1 MVLSLDL
8 VVGCMIF
15 VIKLF
20 PEITIKSP
28 PVRKRMSQQLTQ
40 NLRIILKRFDRSAK
54 VQQDWDKIVVSVEG
68 ESTAKLNAVADL
80 LSCIPGIANF
90 ARVLVHPL
98 GDMDSILKHTLSAWG
113 EALSGKTFCVR
124 VKRNGRHAFTSSD
137 VERYVGGGL
146 NEHTQARGVN
156 LRNPEVTVK
165 LEVREDKL
173 YVVERSY
180 QGIGG
185 FPLGSHEPVLSLISG
200 GFDSTVASY
209 QSIKRGL
216 RTHYLFFNLGGPAH
230 ELGVKEIA
238 FYLWNRFG
246 SSHRVKFISV
256 PFEGVV
262 AEILAKVDPS
272 CMGVILKRMM
282 LRAGNE
288 VAKQAKLNALVTG
301 EAVAQVS
308 SQTLT
313 NLSIIDKASDT
324 LVLRPLALMDKG
336 AIIDQC
342 RAIGAE
348 DFAANM
354 PEYCGVISVR
364 PSAHLR
370 LHKVEEQEALM
381 DMSMLELALE
391 RTVMQSIDTVMADV
405 DAGAPQV
412 VPVDRVE
419 PSQVVIDIRH
429 PQERELRPL
438 SGDHATIEIPFYSLN
453 SQYQEL
459 EQDKEYLLYC
469 DKGVMSQLHAAH
481 LKDEGYTNIGVY
493 RPG

>member
-1 MVLSLDL
+1 
-8 VVGCMIF
+8 MIF

-20 PEITIKSP
+20 PEITIKSA
-28 PVRKRMSQQLTQ
+28 PVRKRMSRQLTE
-40 NLRIILKRFDRSAK
+40 NLRLILKRFDASAK
-54 VQQDWDKIVVSVEG
+54 VRQDWDKLEVSVEG
-68 ESTAKLNAVADL
+68 EETSKVQAVANV

-90 ARVLVHPL
+90 ARVRVFPL
-98 GDMDSILKHTLSAWG
+98 GDLQDIFEHTLDAWKD
-113 EALSGKTFCVR
+113 ALTGKTFCVR
-124 VKRNGRHAFTSSD
+124 VKRNGRHPFSSTD

-146 NEHTQARGVN
+146 NEHTQAAGVQ
-156 LRNPEVTVK
+156 LRNSDVVVK
-165 LEVREDKL
+165 LEVREETL
-173 YVVERSY
+173 YVVERTY
-180 QGIGG
+180 PGLGG
-185 FPLGSHEPVLSLISG
+185 FPLGCNESVLSLMSG

-209 QSIKRGL
+209 QCIKRGL

-238 FYLWNRFG
+238 YYLWNRFG

-256 PFEGVV
+256 PFDEVV
-262 AEILAKVDPS
+262 KEILERVDPS

-282 LRAGNE
+282 LRAGSRIAQRAE
-288 VAKQAKLNALVTG
+288 VSTLVTG

-313 NLSIIDKASDT
+313 NLSIIDRATDT

-348 DFAANM
+348 EFAANI

-370 LHKVEEQEALM
+370 LHKVEAQEALM
-381 DMSMLELALE
+381 DMDVLDRALE
-391 RTVMQSIDTVMADV
+391 RTHVQTIDAVMADV
-405 DAGAPQV
+405 ARGLPAVDEVAQV
-412 VPVDRVE
+412 G
-419 PSQVVIDIRH
+419 SNQMVIDIRH
-429 PQERELRPL
+429 PNERELRPL
-438 SGDHATIEIPFYSLN
+438 AFSVNQVIEIPFYSLN
-453 SQYQEL
+453 GQFASL
-459 EQDKEYLLYC
+459 AKDKQYLLYC

-481 LKDEGYTNIGVY
+481 LQDEGYTNIGVF
-493 RPG
+493 RPK